1 MNHYYSNTSK
11 SWYPEEDA
19 QLRVEYKYRNLPIMK
34 LAHIHKRTPGN
45 IMRRLKKLN
54 LIKYITEVHGYDAYR
69 NSDLYYVL
77 NEEKLKEQE
86 QQEQQ
91 YQRQKNTL
99 ETIPEDDEEES
110 VLDYSK
116 SESPWTQEE
125 NNQLIKLHTQPLL
138 NIAKALNRHPGDI
151 AHQMKDLKIFKAL
164 HLINGY
170 TKYKTTQLYVEYQKA
185 NRKKKAPTPEPNPAA
200 ELKAEIIELKRDFLN
215 LKMAFNDLEQFIR
228 SAFAFPNKAYKMA
241 LTKVFDLNKNIK

>member
-19 QLRVEYKYRNLPIMK
+19 QLRVEHKYRNLPIMK

-77 NEEKLKEQE
+77 NEEKLKTQNQEQE
-86 QQEQQ
+86 QQHQP
-91 YQRQKNTL
+91 QKNTL

-110 VLDYSK
+110 ALDYSK

-138 NIAKALNRHPGDI
+138 NIAKVLNRHPGDI

-185 NRKKKAPTPEPNPAA
+185 NRKKKVATPEPNPAA

-215 LKMAFNDLEQFIR
+215 LKMAFNELEQFIR
-228 SAFAFPNKAYKMA
+228 SAFASPNAVFKSA
-241 LTKVFDLNKNIK
+241 LTKIYNYNR